1 MSSRRFDD
9 PAGSQEPVF
18 RFLADPRTHG
28 LSEPVARVDTA
39 GAVVFLAGPDAY
51 KVKRAVTFPFMDLS
65 TLDKRRLAC
74 EAEIAVNRA
83 SAPGVYLA
91 ALPITRDGETF
102 AIGGNGD
109 VVEWVAHMRR
119 FDENATLDHVATRG
133 ALSDETIDKL
143 TLAIRRSH
151 ARAPLRDAARCAQ
164 ALATYIEQNDAAFA
178 ERPDLFDAAVARRLA
193 DRFAARSR
201 RGAADPLATRGERF
215 HAPLSRRSAPGQHRA
230 HRRTSRHCSTRSN
243 SPTR

>member
-91 ALPITRDGETF
+91 ALPITRSGETF

-119 FDENATLDHVATRG
+119 FDENATLDHVAARG
-133 ALSDETIDKL
+133 ALSDEIDRQ
-143 TLAIRRSH
+143 ADARH
-151 ARAPLRDAARCAQ
+151 PPFARARAA
-164 ALATYIEQNDAAFA
+164 
-178 ERPDLFDAAVARRLA
+178 
-193 DRFAARSR
+193 
-201 RGAADPLATRGERF
+201 
-215 HAPLSRRSAPGQHRA
+215 
-230 HRRTSRHCSTRSN
+230 
-243 SPTR
+243 